1 MRWFPKRNV
10 FILFCQWGRPFYKF
24 HLRKRR
30 NICKWRPSPFN
41 EENEWETS
49 WLQNWM
55 EQCSFK
61 CSIPFITRISY
72 FWNDTKPIKLY
83 HLISFGCKDESEKQS
98 EINIPWRHI
107 LHIFFLIFH
116 QKIASSLS
124 ICSSTI
130 PNHACREYCRYS
142 SNWTPQL
149 IREINLTK
157 RRRKKRTTMHKKS
170 YFCQEEWESMSQS
183 ELC

>member
-1 MRWFPKRNV
+1 MDIWDDPPKRNV
-10 FILFCQWGRPFYKF
+10 FVLFCQWGRPFYKF

-49 WLQNWM
+49 WLQNWI
-55 EQCSFK
+55 ERCSFK

-98 EINIPWRHI
+98 EINIPWRI
-107 LHIFFLIFH
+107 SYIFSFSYLIKQLHLPFL
-116 QKIASSLS
+116 S
-124 ICSSTI
+124 
-130 PNHACREYCRYS
+130 RV
-142 SNWTPQL
+142 QL
-149 IREINLTK
+149 D
-157 RRRKKRTTMHKKS
+157 
-170 YFCQEEWESMSQS
+170 SQPC
-183 ELC
+183 L